1 MTIKN
6 LETQIILRPLQGR
19 AVLAKQAPPERP
31 SEAFQHAVPMDT
43 RSAANSDRPLLSM
56 YGRGEKEVS
65 PAQVSS
71 TQVAEVV
78 YQLMRRDVMKEAW
91 RSGRGGR

>member
-6 LETQIILRPLQGR
+6 LETQIILRPLEGR
-19 AVLAKQAPPERP
+19 AVLAKQAPPEKP
-31 SEAFQHAVPMDT
+31 SEAFQHAVPMA
-43 RSAANSDRPLLSM
+43 SGAAAGSDRPLQAM
-56 YGRGEKEVS
+56 DDKGEKEVS
-65 PAQVSS
+65 PSQVSPA
-71 TQVAEVV
+71 QVAEVV